1 MDHETGHGAYLT
13 RVESSSE
20 RIVRRT
26 ATCSTSLWLRRIGLW
41 NCQSEISKIDETR
54 GDAVGGTNAPD
65 LLGLLNCTDDGG
77 SRWAETTCRRFSRNE
92 LDGRI
97 SAAALLA
104 EDATER
110 MQEQG
115 TMDEADDDRVI
126 GKHFADAADPEQELL
141 DSL

>member
-1 MDHETGHGAYLT
+1 MGKDN
-13 RVESSSE
+13 VPQ
-20 RIVRRT
+20 V
-26 ATCSTSLWLRRIGLW
+26 
-41 NCQSEISKIDETR
+41 
-54 GDAVGGTNAPD
+54 
-65 LLGLLNCTDDGG
+65 
-77 SRWAETTCRRFSRNE
+77 SRNE
-92 LDGRI
+92 LDGRT

-126 GKHFADAADPEQELL
+126 GNRFADAADREQELL